1 MCYFQL
7 LPFIMIN
14 ISNNKNAMYN
24 NWNDNSKDKNSRN
37 ENQNISLFFGF
48 MTQRLFFT
56 SNKTDF

>member
-24 NWNDNSKDKNSRN
+24 NWNDNSKDKNPRN

-56 SNKTDF
+56 SKKTDF